1 MIKRVKLVQIM
12 MFKICLSV
20 KTFKLMNRDQ
30 ILSGICNAMSFNIA
44 ELFCCRFDSII
55 IVTIVNSHY
64 GNSCFCAVISN
75 YLMDR

>member
-1 MIKRVKLVQIM
+1 
-12 MFKICLSV
+12 
-20 KTFKLMNRDQ
+20 MNRDK

-64 GNSCFCAVISN
+64 GNSCFCAVISH